1 MSWNER
7 IRMHI
12 RKRRKELKELQQELQ
27 HRLEGTS
34 GQWRKELERRI
45 EDVEHDILDS
55 IDDMV

>member
-12 RKRRKELKELQQELQ
+12 RKRRKELKELQ